1 MITTIVTFL
10 SEKIVAV
17 IITTVVVVA
26 AVPTLIVAIHGNTI
40 TITTGPVASAS
51 RQHGDDEHARL
62 VLEVKTAGDNVV
74 VKINNEE
81 ASCDSQI
88 AQLAAVSTLSGTATQ
103 AAIEKGKGEF
113 HSSAL
118 PLLNKVKADEDEF
131 EHLKVVTSE
140 TEQTFLV
147 RISTVQLTA
156 FGEDGHSGTLVTVCQ
171 TIVVEIRTIVVVTV
185 VKPSEGDDEGDDEGD
200 VRMKA

>member
-10 SEKIVAV
+10 TEKIVAV

-51 RQHGDDEHARL
+51 RTHGDDEHARL

-88 AQLAAVSTLSGTATQ
+88 AQLAAVSKLSGTATQ
-103 AAIEKGKGEF
+103 AAIDKGKGEM
-113 HSSAL
+113 HTAEL
-118 PLLNKVKADEDEF
+118 PFFNEIKTDEDELD
-131 EHLKVVTSE
+131 HLNVITTQE
-140 TEQTFLV
+140 EQTFLV
-147 RISTVQLTA
+147 RINEVQVIALGDNGST
-156 FGEDGHSGTLVTVCQ
+156 GTLITVCQ
-171 TIVVEIRTIVVVTV
+171 TIIVEIQQIIIVVQ
-185 VKPSEGDDEGDDEGD
+185 PAPPGGGDGDGD
-200 VRMKA
+200 

>member
-1 MITTIVTFL
+1 VITTIVTFL

-40 TITTGPVASAS
+40 TITTGTVASAS

-62 VLEVKTAGDNVV
+62 VLEVKTAGENVV

-103 AAIEKGKGEF
+103 TAIERGKGEF
-113 HSSAL
+113 HNSAL
-118 PLLNKVKADEDEF
+118 PLLNEVKADEDEF

-171 TIVVEIRTIVVVTV
+171 TILVEIRTIVVVTV
-185 VKPSEGDDEGDDEGD
+185 VKPPEGDDEGDIK
-200 VRMKA
+200 VKA

>member
-1 MITTIVTFL
+1 LITTIVTFI

-51 RQHGDDEHARL
+51 RTHNDDEHARL
-62 VLEVKTAGDNVV
+62 VLEVKTAGDNVI

-81 ASCDSQI
+81 VSCDSQI
-88 AQLAAVSTLSGTATQ
+88 AQLAAVSKLSGTATQ
-103 AAIEKGKGEF
+103 AAIDKGKGEF
-113 HSSAL
+113 HTSEL
-118 PLLNKVKADEDEF
+118 PELNEIKADEDEF
-131 EHLKVVTSE
+131 DHLTTVTSE

-147 RISTVQLTA
+147 RISTVQVTA
-156 FGEDGHSGTLVTVCQ
+156 LGNDGHSGTLVTVCS
-171 TIVVEIRTIVVVTV
+171 TILVEIRTIVITV
-185 VKPSEGDDEGDDEGD
+185 VQPPSGGEGDDAR
-200 VRMKA
+200 VKA